1 MSLVESSL
9 TLAFEQM
16 MAWAV
21 PELFSFDFSFLTL
34 LFVV

>member
-1 MSLVESSL
+1 VESSL

-16 MAWAV
+16 LAA
-21 PELFSFDFSFLTL
+21 PELFFSDFSFLTL